1 MEHLPAENEKKEML
15 AKEKRWEK
23 YYLVK
28 TPLLLKKIY
37 PSYLWSINTKEKILY
52 LTFDDGPH
60 PEITPFVLQE
70 LKRHD
75 ALATF
80 FCIGKNVVA
89 HPAVYKQI
97 QDEGHTVGNH
107 TYNHLNGW
115 KTENEIYLKDIAEAS
130 KVIDSSLFR
139 PCYGR
144 ITGFQ
149 AKNLKPVMRGKEPTI
164 VMWDVLSGDFDI
176 DCTPQQCLANVL
188 LASTSGSIVVF
199 HDSEKA
205 FPKLAYTLPR
215 MLNHFSEKGYL
226 FKAL

>member
-1 MEHLPAENEKKEML
+1 MFYTAKVPWLFKKL
-15 AKEKRWEK
+15 YPSLTWEK
-23 YYLVK
+23 P
-28 TPLLLKKIY
+28 TDKKV
-37 PSYLWSINTKEKILY
+37 LY

-60 PEITPFVLQE
+60 PTATPFVLDE
-70 LKRHD
+70 LKKYN
-75 ALATF
+75 AKATF

-97 QDEGHTVGNH
+97 QDEGHAVGNH

-115 KTENEIYLKDIAEAS
+115 KTENEIYLNNIAEAS

-144 ITGFQ
+144 ITSIQ
-149 AKNLKPVMRGKEPTI
+149 AINLKQVMKGKEPTI
-164 VMWDVLSGDFDI
+164 VMWDVLSGDFDTE
-176 DCTPQQCLANVL
+176 CTPQQCLANVVF
-188 LASTSGSIVVF
+188 ASVPGSIIVF

-205 FPKLAYTLPR
+205 FPRVEYALPKI
-215 MLNHFSEKGYL
+215 LHYFSERGYL